1 MKKIIVFISLL
12 ILPVFVYT
20 QTEKTNCK
28 VLIKELQGE
37 YTGDCK
43 KGLANGKGTAKGAD
57 FYQGDF
63 RKGYPHGEGKYIWS
77 ENNYYEG
84 SFKKGKRDGFGKQ
97 YSIIQGRVS
106 ITEGYWGNDVYIG
119 ETKNERAYNTISKL
133 AVERVSYINKGVGDG
148 TNQVMIQ
155 FSRAGVRSTR
165 LIEDLTIV
173 GSSGT
178 YINEQSR
185 FYFKR
190 MNIPFVG
197 EVKFSALNKMGAITV
212 FYELKFELLKEG
224 NWEVTINY

>member
-1 MKKIIVFISLL
+1 
-12 ILPVFVYT
+12 
-20 QTEKTNCK
+20 
-28 VLIKELQGE
+28 
-37 YTGDCK
+37 
-43 KGLANGKGTAKGAD
+43 
-57 FYQGDF
+57 
-63 RKGYPHGEGKYIWS
+63 
-77 ENNYYEG
+77 
-84 SFKKGKRDGFGKQ
+84 
-97 YSIIQGRVS
+97 
-106 ITEGYWGNDVYIG
+106 
-119 ETKNERAYNTISKL
+119 
-133 AVERVSYINKGVGDG
+133 
-148 TNQVMIQ
+148 MIQ